1 MELGRRCQLSLSFAG
16 LIAPEVVSDSR
27 VGFVGGHTKYV
38 LCQYDP
44 AGGHYD
50 LDCEENIGPD
60 FYVQPG
66 AGIEYDFAE
75 KLSLHF
81 EGRWRYSHGKRE
93 WVNNG
98 VFGIGVSYRF

>member
-1 MELGRRCQLSLSFAG
+1 M
-16 LIAPEVVSDSR
+16 
-27 VGFVGGHTKYV
+27 
-38 LCQYDP
+38 
-44 AGGHYD
+44 
-50 LDCEENIGPD
+50 DCEENIGPD

-98 VFGIGVSYRF
+98 VFGLGVSYRFCPMKRGCGMIG

>member
-1 MELGRRCQLSLSFAG
+1 MTCLFIYSVVAG
-16 LIAPEVVSDSR
+16 YLASSHASHPRTISVEP
-27 VGFVGGHTKYV
+27 KYV

-98 VFGIGVSYRF
+98 VFGVGVSYRF